1 MTGGGREGRGGEGGR
16 EGGGG
21 SEGEEGSEGG
31 WEGGGGEGQT
41 DIERSVEYRCNIK
54 DYEPADRDIVSSIYN
69 MDHIL
74 NSD

>member
-1 MTGGGREGRGGEGGR
+1 M
-16 EGGGG
+16 
-21 SEGEEGSEGG
+21 
-31 WEGGGGEGQT
+31 GQT